1 MRWTTRSTTRA
12 LATVGVTASLAL
24 GLVVV
29 VGVGSGGTTEPV
41 PAPAVAARS
50 DLSPVEALRTRLE
63 SVPGDWTAWAA
74 LGSAYVE
81 QSRVTGDPSLYP
93 RAEEAFEQSLE
104 LQPQDNA
111 AALTGQAGLAAAR
124 HDFALAA
131 ELAQRAVGLNAYD
144 ATAYGVLTDA
154 LVELGRYEEAATS
167 LQRMADLSPGFA
179 ALARISYLRELR
191 GDVAGARSAM
201 TQAKEQAYSP
211 GEVAFAGYHLGE
223 IAFGTGDLDTAE
235 REFEAALAKDPSA
248 VTARAGLARVA
259 AARGD
264 VATAE
269 TEYRRVL
276 DVLPTAEYA
285 TELGDLLRLSGRTDE
300 AEEQYALV
308 TAQTRLVEAN
318 GGRADLETALF
329 LADHGDP
336 VSALVLARREHDV
349 RSTVHTDDAL
359 AWALHVN
366 GRSAEALPLAE
377 RALRLGTRS
386 AVLHFHKGMVESALG
401 LTERARTSLRTALD
415 INPHFSLVHA
425 ETARAELGRLAGDA

>member
-1 MRWTTRSTTRA
+1 MGWTGRRTAGLVAGTTVMA
-12 LATVGVTASLAL
+12 VA
-24 GLVVV
+24 LVVV
-29 VGVGSGGTTEPV
+29 GGVSSGGTTQ
-41 PAPAVAARS
+41 PAPAPAAETRAET
-50 DLSPVEALRTRLE
+50 SPVDALRARLE
-63 SVPGDWTAWAA
+63 AVPGDWTAWAA

-93 RAEEAFEQSLE
+93 RAAEAFARSLQ
-104 LQPQDNA
+104 LRPGDNA

-124 HDFALAA
+124 HDFQLAVDLTERSIAL
-131 ELAQRAVGLNAYD
+131 NDFD
-144 ATAYGVLTDA
+144 ATVHGIRTDA
-154 LVELGRYEEAATS
+154 LVELGRYDDAATS

-191 GDVAGARSAM
+191 GDVEGARTAM
-201 TQAKEQAYSP
+201 AQAREQAYTP
-211 GEVAFAGYHLGE
+211 AEAAFAGYHLGE
-223 IAFGTGDLDTAE
+223 VAFGTGDLITAE
-235 REFEAALAKDPSA
+235 REFEAALTKDADA

-264 VATAE
+264 TAGAE
-269 TEYRRVL
+269 AGYREVL
-276 DVLPTAEYA
+276 DVLPSAEYA
-285 TELGDLLRLSGRTDE
+285 TELGDLLRVAGRQGE

-308 TAQTRLVEAN
+308 TAQTQLIEAN

-336 VSALVLARREHDV
+336 QSALELARREHAV

-386 AVLHFHKGMVESALG
+386 ASFHFHKGMVESALG
-401 LTERARTSLRTALD
+401 LTERARTSLRTALE

-425 ETARAELGRLAGDA
+425 DAAQTELARLGSQG